1 MDPRQGGEGDDP
13 AAPADGGGEEP
24 FDEDLIDFD
33 GAAEEE
39 DLPTGLVK
47 QVPRIPPNPQAGD
60 GSPAAERHRQI
71 GLEEL
76 RPPAQSVAV
85 YFTPLQ
91 LVPVKYA
98 NQTLSPN
105 GPSVAPIGERRAMIL
120 DEISKRNIAHGGV
133 REDYPYKGC
142 IGVMAP
148 EDVMKNINYAAASRW
163 AKATVAKL
171 RVTTGTAQLVA
182 KNTYYIGPPVQLNPQ
197 ARIFIDDKAN
207 APMLVMDG
215 APVFGSTIPFRPDGN
230 FSERTNDAVRYVI
243 RELLRIVEREVST
256 DKNYVPLPSEKV
268 PRPGPDHDRRH
279 QQLTMAPGAQVDA
292 QCLGFKVLG
301 FAGTPSAVR
310 DKMLMLEP
318 PRIVVTIHNAK
329 LAEKCVRP
337 ASRAEVSEY
346 LRCDRLLELSKA
358 RKLQFQTCPITMSPV
373 DAAPPLHKCAQFTLA
388 VHQDTAALPLSEIIK
403 SVAQDDREVALIY
416 NFCTYDVGKTTPPA
430 EVLQVLVHE
439 DKAAAWEAAMSPA
452 AAGTGHPKY
461 ETLKYSVSIGDPARE
476 GTLWRVR
483 PPEDLAARRRFRKN
497 LVGCKRHR
505 LLAHFAHRNAD
516 CPGRGWQPTVV
527 QPDPASAQPAAA
539 AAAENDPLA
548 AAAAGAGSAAPGSNP
563 AGRGGCGGGRGQNR
577 GPRPG
582 AGGAGAGRGAG
593 GKRTTEAPDPRDA
606 FFSKRPRAL
615 ARSTRRCRPGAPH
628 PDGDGGGSS
637 LGDRRGPGAGR
648 GLAALVPEAASA
660 AEGPPGRGRATRGR
674 GRGRGGGSHS
684 EQRQQAGQ
692 EPGFHF
698 SPPVQGG
705 LPGFTMP
712 TSSLQLAQQMQVNQA
727 MAMFLGAS
735 LAAQQQGRS

>member
-33 GAAEEE
+33 GGAEEE
-39 DLPTGLVK
+39 ELPTGLVK

-91 LVPVKYA
+91 LVPVKYV

-148 EDVMKNINYAAASRW
+148 EDVMENINYAAASRW

-230 FSERTNDAVRYVI
+230 FSERTHDAVRYVI
-243 RELLRIVEREVST
+243 RELLRTVEREVST
-256 DKNYVPLPSEKV
+256 DKNYVPLPSEK
-268 PRPGPDHDRRH
+268 
-279 QQLTMAPGAQVDA
+279 VDA

-329 LAEKCVRP
+329 LAEK
-337 ASRAEVSEY
+337 
-346 LRCDRLLELSKA
+346 LLELSKA

-373 DAAPPLHKCAQFTLA
+373 DAAPPLHK
-388 VHQDTAALPLSEIIK
+388 
-403 SVAQDDREVALIY
+403 
-416 NFCTYDVGKTTPPA
+416 
-430 EVLQVLVHE
+430 
-439 DKAAAWEAAMSPA
+439 
-452 AAGTGHPKY
+452 
-461 ETLKYSVSIGDPARE
+461 
-476 GTLWRVR
+476 
-483 PPEDLAARRRFRKN
+483 
-497 LVGCKRHR
+497 
-505 LLAHFAHRNAD
+505 
-516 CPGRGWQPTVV
+516 
-527 QPDPASAQPAAA
+527 
-539 AAAENDPLA
+539 
-548 AAAAGAGSAAPGSNP
+548 
-563 AGRGGCGGGRGQNR
+563 
-577 GPRPG
+577 
-582 AGGAGAGRGAG
+582 
-593 GKRTTEAPDPRDA
+593 TTEKWR
-606 FFSKRPRAL
+606 
-615 ARSTRRCRPGAPH
+615 
-628 PDGDGGGSS
+628 
-637 LGDRRGPGAGR
+637 
-648 GLAALVPEAASA
+648 
-660 AEGPPGRGRATRGR
+660 
-674 GRGRGGGSHS
+674 
-684 EQRQQAGQ
+684 
-692 EPGFHF
+692 
-698 SPPVQGG
+698 
-705 LPGFTMP
+705 
-712 TSSLQLAQQMQVNQA
+712 
-727 MAMFLGAS
+727 
-735 LAAQQQGRS
+735 

>member
-13 AAPADGGGEEP
+13 RPAAGRPQT
-24 FDEDLIDFD
+24 
-33 GAAEEE
+33 AEAKNPSTKISSTSMEARKKKNC
-39 DLPTGLVK
+39 LRASSSK
-47 QVPRIPPNPQAGD
+47 SQIPPNPQAGD

-91 LVPVKYA
+91 LVPVKYV

-148 EDVMKNINYAAASRW
+148 EDVMENINYAAASRW

-230 FSERTNDAVRYVI
+230 FSERTHDAVRYVI
-243 RELLRIVEREVST
+243 RELLRTVEREVST

-279 QQLTMAPGAQVDA
+279 QQLTVAPGAQVDA

-329 LAEKCVRP
+329 LAEK
-337 ASRAEVSEY
+337 
-346 LRCDRLLELSKA
+346 LLELSKA

-373 DAAPPLHKCAQFTLA
+373 DAAPPLHKCAQFTLT
-388 VHQDTAALPLSEIIK
+388 VHQDTAALPLSEILK

-497 LVGCKRHR
+497 LRGTG
-505 LLAHFAHRNAD
+505 LQ
-516 CPGRGWQPTVV
+516 PGR
-527 QPDPASAQPAAA
+527 
-539 AAAENDPLA
+539 
-548 AAAAGAGSAAPGSNP
+548 
-563 AGRGGCGGGRGQNR
+563 AGRLQGWPRAEPRAPPGGRR
-577 GPRPG
+577 G
-582 AGGAGAGRGAG
+582 
-593 GKRTTEAPDPRDA
+593 
-606 FFSKRPRAL
+606 
-615 ARSTRRCRPGAPH
+615 
-628 PDGDGGGSS
+628 
-637 LGDRRGPGAGR
+637 
-648 GLAALVPEAASA
+648 
-660 AEGPPGRGRATRGR
+660 
-674 GRGRGGGSHS
+674 
-684 EQRQQAGQ
+684 
-692 EPGFHF
+692 
-698 SPPVQGG
+698 
-705 LPGFTMP
+705 
-712 TSSLQLAQQMQVNQA
+712 
-727 MAMFLGAS
+727 
-735 LAAQQQGRS
+735 